1 MPQEYSI
8 GLIVHFDRD
17 FLVLKH
23 KDGYWKFLKGPANLM
38 ESKDDN
44 VRKTAFNLINLTGIF
59 IAKDFKGSEAYFF
72 MKDGK
77 IIHKEVEYA
86 LVQAPD
92 KNIILSGDYL
102 EYKWLP
108 YEQAINLLP
117 FKETK
122 NLIKQAYDY
131 LRSH

>member
-8 GLIVHFDRD
+8 GLIVHFDRE
-17 FLVLKH
+17 FLLLKH
-23 KDGYWKFLKGPANLM
+23 IDGYWKFLKGPANLI

-44 VRKTAFNLINLTGIF
+44 VRKIALNLINLQGIF
-59 IAKDFKGSEAYFF
+59 IVKDFKGAESYFY

-77 IIHKEVEYA
+77 IIHKEVEYV
-86 LVQAPD
+86 LVQTPD
-92 KNIILSGDYL
+92 KNIFPSTDYID
-102 EYKWLP
+102 YKWLP
-108 YEQAINLLP
+108 FEQAINLLQ